1 MVDPRELAERYA
13 EVKGRVADAA
23 RRAGRDP
30 TRTILI
36 AVTKYAE
43 PEDIRHLME
52 LGHEDFGEN
61 RVQQLIQRAAIAREW
76 LERVRVLGETN
87 VARES
92 RVPART
98 GTGAEPGVGSGGG
111 AGGGVAVAGGG
122 GEVPT
127 RKPLRPDQPIRWH
140 MIGHLQRN
148 KAKKVIPEVRLI
160 HSVDSL
166 RLAEELQACLVNS
179 EKQLDVLVQVN
190 CSGEESK
197 YGCHVPAAIPL
208 AEQIDQMYSLRVRG
222 LMTIAPYSENPEDAR
237 PVFARGRELFEEI
250 RDLGVGDGKFN
261 LLSMGMSGDYE
272 VALEEGANVVRVGS
286 AIFGERE
293 LDDEAGDD

>member
-1 MVDPRELAERYA
+1 MAKRTSLAEKYDEINDRI
-13 EVKGRVADAA
+13 AA
-23 RRAGRDP
+23 ACERAGRD
-30 TRTILI
+30 RKSVALV
-36 AVTKYAE
+36 AVTKYAA
-43 PEDIRHLME
+43 PEQVRELVR
-52 LGHEDFGEN
+52 LGHQDFAEN
-61 RVQQLIQRAAIAREW
+61 YVQPLVQRASQLNEFHQRRVQ
-76 LERVRVLGETN
+76 
-87 VARES
+87 
-92 RVPART
+92 
-98 GTGAEPGVGSGGG
+98 
-111 AGGGVAVAGGG
+111 AGDALVAG
-122 GEVPT
+122 
-127 RKPLRPDQPIRWH
+127 RLRWH